1 MAILGVSWHLN
12 RKGSHE
18 ETSLGYSCRCGFRAT
33 LSLEYFLAGE
43 KAGEDQGRRRVGIGH
58 ADVPVAR
65 PGREI
70 FPEEKAQC
78 RSDQHPRELAGAAN
92 GAGGGTAR
100 YLTGGGP
107 GNSGLTLPR
116 RVRAHYAPIVAG
128 SLFDFF

>member
-65 PGREI
+65 QGRE
-70 FPEEKAQC
+70 FLPEKRGPWRSAQ
-78 RSDQHPRELAGAAN
+78 DPRDLAGVCNQAVR
-92 GAGGGTAR
+92 GTAA
-100 YLTGGGP
+100 Y
-107 GNSGLTLPR
+107 
-116 RVRAHYAPIVAG
+116 
-128 SLFDFF
+128 